1 MRFGHPMVMAVVLCF
16 ASLGFAQR
24 PGGGMG
30 RPSGVGA
37 PGVGAPGS
45 VGRPADAGPG
55 TMGRSSEIGPNGRSS
70 AIGSQS
76 PTTLLQNNSQLNTA
90 LTNALAKAGVTVPGG
105 DLPSACSGFKN
116 LGQCIAALHV
126 AKNLDVPGG
135 FDALKDKMTGKGA
148 VNLGKAIQQLDP
160 KVKGK
165 AESKKATKQAKDEIK
180 AAQSQS

>member
-1 MRFGHPMVMAVVLCF
+1 MRFGYAMVMAGVLCF

-30 RPSGVGA
+30 RPSGA
-37 PGVGAPGS
+37 GAPGS
-45 VGRPADAGPG
+45 VGRPSDVGPG
-55 TMGRSSEIGPNGRSS
+55 TMGRSSDVGPNGHSSS

-76 PTTLLQNNSQLNTA
+76 PTTLLQNNSHLNTA

-105 DLPSACSGFKN
+105 DLQSACSGFKN
-116 LGQCIAALHV
+116 LGQCVAALHV
-126 AKNLDVPGG
+126 AKNLDIPGG
-135 FDALKDKMTGKGA
+135 FDALKDKMMGKGA

-160 KVKGK
+160 NVKAK
-165 AESKKATKQAKDEIK
+165 AESKKATKQAKQDIK